1 MPAHSVHWR
10 VIYQPQKKPTHLFF
24 DCAVVNN
31 LISKIWETYIQELE
45 LNKTIY
51 FLANYSENENYNRY
65 LGIFLD
71 VFRFQLWQAK
81 LEKKIPTTQ
90 KIIAEIQYSLQTI
103 LRVACK
109 KLENFNDCPIFQT
122 GRDERQRELNRP

>member
-1 MPAHSVHWR
+1 VAHFNPDIDCACTFCTLAGNLPA
-10 VIYQPQKKPTHLFF
+10 PKETFTHLFF

-51 FLANYSENENYNRY
+51 FLANYSENENYNRF
-65 LGIFLD
+65 LGLFLD
-71 VFRFQLWQAK
+71 VFRFHLWQAK

-103 LRVACK
+103 LRV
-109 KLENFNDCPIFQT
+109 
-122 GRDERQRELNRP
+122 G